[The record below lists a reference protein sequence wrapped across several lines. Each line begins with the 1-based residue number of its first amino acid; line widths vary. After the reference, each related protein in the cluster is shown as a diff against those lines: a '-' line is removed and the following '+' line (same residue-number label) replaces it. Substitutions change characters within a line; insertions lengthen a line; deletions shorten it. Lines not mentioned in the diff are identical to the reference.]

1 MRTEHCKVARRGKI
15 SCHIHISMDVSKS
28 TGYKDFVWAVELNH
42 LGLGLIGLWPTTNNT
57 VKRRMKLDIRVGFI
71 LILMIFISG
80 VPSVCALVRVWG
92 DLELMID
99 NLRITLPL
107 FVVALKLIIMRWK
120 QTVLSSIL
128 NTMAEDWIVSKLSAE
143 RNIMMKYARTARL
156 FAIYTYI
163 VTVSSFALAII
174 PPCAG
179 LPFRYLTNLTDRNKP
194 LPIQTYYFYDT
205 DKSPQFEL
213 TFLTQALTI
222 LLALFVYLS
231 VDGLLGLVI
240 LHICG
245 QLENLR
251 HRLANMVSRKDFDRA
266 LSGNITIH
274 IRIIRFAYNI
284 EDIFT
289 FMMLGLILYFAI
301 IFCLYGFQSFIMITE
316 GKINDAGILRIS
328 YIVFV
333 VVILFTQMFLY
344 CYVGELITEKCE
356 EIYRALCD
364 LEWYKLESSQVKN
377 LIILMIRIQ
386 KPLRL
391 TAGRIV
397 PLTIT
402 TFCSFVKTSVGYISF
417 LLAHA

>member
-274 IRIIRFAYNI
+274 IRIIRS
-284 EDIFT
+284 
-289 FMMLGLILYFAI
+289 I
-301 IFCLYGFQSFIMITE
+301 IQMITE